1 MMHMLF
7 RAYTST
13 YISVAFA
20 QIGPYFD
27 IAKHKILKFGLNNQ
41 MNIDIKINMLR
52 KSLCFVIRFQ
62 TLTLI

>member
-41 MNIDIKINMLR
+41 MNIKIKNKHVTKIIMF
-52 KSLCFVIRFQ
+52 CD
-62 TLTLI
+62 